1 MDNKEVLRQKL
12 NQMKA
17 NRTKRDVMIK
27 KMDKSD
33 EKKKSLEIKEEKNID
48 FNSDLPELEDY

>member
-12 NQMKA
+12 NQMKT
-17 NRTKRDVMIK
+17 NRTKRDVIIK

-33 EKKKSLEIKEEKNID
+33 EKKKNLEIKEEKNID

>member
-1 MDNKEVLRQKL
+1 MDNREALRQKL

-17 NRTKRDVMIK
+17 GRTKRDVIIK

-33 EKKKSLEIKEEKNID
+33 EKKKSLAIKEERTID
-48 FNSDLPELEDY
+48 FNSDLPELED

>member
-1 MDNKEVLRQKL
+1 
-12 NQMKA
+12 MKA
-17 NRTKRDVMIK
+17 GRTKRDVIIK

-33 EKKKSLEIKEEKNID
+33 EKKKSLAIKEERNID